1 MAGRCELDGG
11 GAADQLGR
19 QSWTVE
25 ECTGGFVGKGVTIGG
40 VQEVGGSGRGGFGA
54 RGELKIKPDDR
65 GIGLMK

>member
-25 ECTGGFVGKGVTIGG
+25 ECTGGFVGKRVAIGG
-40 VQEVGGSGRGGFGA
+40 VQKVDGSGRGGFGA
-54 RGELKIKPDDR
+54 RGELKSDR
-65 GIGLMK
+65 MSQGSG